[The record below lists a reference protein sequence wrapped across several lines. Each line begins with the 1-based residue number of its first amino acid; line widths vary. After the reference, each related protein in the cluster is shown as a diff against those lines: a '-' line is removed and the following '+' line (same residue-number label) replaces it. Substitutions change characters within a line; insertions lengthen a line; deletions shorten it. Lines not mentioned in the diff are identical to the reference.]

1 MSDVLQGKISCPC
14 QKMKSDSQAIQ
25 SAAYLLHQLC
35 HSSDLTFQSV
45 INDMKKV
52 TCDLKK
58 QQTLVTF
65 LLSPL
70 HTKMCIGLQK
80 KRMPNMWK

>member
-1 MSDVLQGKISCPC
+1 MPDVLQGKISCPC
-14 QKMKSDSQAIQ
+14 QKMKSDSQVIQ
-25 SAAYLLHQLC
+25 SVAYLLYQLC

-45 INDMKKV
+45 INNMKKV

-58 QQTLVTF
+58 QQTLVIF

-70 HTKMCIGLQK
+70 HTKMCIRITDK
-80 KRMPNMWK
+80 KNA